1 MGLFRLAV
9 VGAVGVALLPSDR
22 EQQRELYGRAAT
34 ATNWAVTFCD
44 RNAQTCEQVN
54 AFWGQF
60 KKKAE
65 FGTELALDMIRDGNK
80 QQGQFTTASIPAAP
94 QSGALGRPVHVKT
107 TLTGDDLKPVWRGK
121 ADGRLGN

>member
-22 EQQRELYGRAAT
+22 DQQRELYSRAAT
-34 ATNWAVTFCD
+34 ATHWAVTFCD
-44 RNAQTCEQVN
+44 RNAQTCEQAVS
-54 AFWGQF
+54 FWGQF

-65 FGTELALDMIRDGNK
+65 FGTELALEMIRDGNL
-80 QQGQFTTASIPAAP
+80 QPGQITTASIPAP
-94 QSGALGRPVHVKT
+94 QSGAPAGPIHVKT

-121 ADGRLGN
+121 AAGHSSR

>member
-22 EQQRELYGRAAT
+22 DQQAQLYSRAAT

-44 RNAQTCEQVN
+44 RNALTCEQAVS
-54 AFWGQF
+54 FWGQF

-65 FGTELALDMIRDGNK
+65 FGAELAADMIRDNDK
-80 QQGQFTTASIPAAP
+80 TQSNLTTASITVAPPAA
-94 QSGALGRPVHVKT
+94 KT
-107 TLTGDDLKPVWRGK
+107 ARNQPRNTLTGADMQPEWRGK
-121 ADGRLGN
+121 AVTRIPN